1 MKVNRNNTV
10 LLSKLESQDRFSGN
24 LIIMKKI
31 SFLCTALIMALAVG
45 ATMPA
50 LCDARLTY
58 VTVESE
64 GSGSSAK
71 AAVYDAITQALG
83 RVNGMEIASE
93 TTHEIAEASKET
105 KEDETYFASEEF
117 NKKIR
122 SATKGTIKNYSVLS
136 LGQNPDMNNI
146 WIASIEVT
154 IAKYKVSKQV
164 QRLRMALVPFRINPH
179 VSSAKKAAKFEQLF
193 AQALVSYLTQ
203 TRKFAIL
210 DREFMQEQ
218 NMELDLIQG
227 ENFSVDEMARLGN
240 KLGTDYII
248 VGSVDDVI
256 DKRWTQTMKTTG
268 KKFAMHKFGAQI
280 SFRIIDVATGQ
291 VKFSDMYNHGRQSQ
305 GKQVDYMDFASKA
318 ADSVGQKII
327 NAIYPIVVSSVR
339 GKTVYLA
346 QGGNTL
352 KVGQKMELIKYGEPI
367 LDPYTNESLGREE
380 IEIGIIQVTK
390 VQAKVAQAKIIT
402 SSIDL
407 AAEFSP
413 KSFIARPVKEPK
425 RSVQKHQAKVRRALK
440 KDFEEFEKKSDDDW

>member
-1 MKVNRNNTV
+1 M
-10 LLSKLESQDRFSGN
+10 
-24 LIIMKKI
+24 MKKI
-31 SFLCTALIMALAVG
+31 SILCTALMIAISVG
-45 ATMPA
+45 AMMPA
-50 LCDARLTY
+50 LCYARLTY

-71 AAVYDAITQALG
+71 AAVYDAITEALG
-83 RVNGMEIASE
+83 RVNGMKIASE
-93 TTHEIAEASKET
+93 TTHAIAEASMET
-105 KEDETYFASEEF
+105 DEDEAYFASEKF
-117 NKKIR
+117 NQKIQ
-122 SATKGTIKNYSVLS
+122 SATKGTIKNYNVLS
-136 LGQNPDMNNI
+136 LDQNPDMNNL
-146 WIASIEVT
+146 WFANIEVT
-154 IAKYKVSKQV
+154 IAKYRVSKQA

-179 VSSAKKAAKFEQLF
+179 VSSSKKAAKFEQLF

-240 KLGTDYII
+240 KLGTDYMI

-291 VKFSDMYNHGRQSQ
+291 VKFSDMYNHGSQSQ
-305 GKQVDYMDFASKA
+305 GREVDYMAFARRA
-318 ADSVGQKII
+318 ADAVGQKII

-367 LDPYTNESLGREE
+367 IDPYTNESLGKEE
-380 IEIGIIQVTK
+380 IQVGMVQVTK
-390 VQAKVAQAKIIT
+390 VQAKIAQAKIIT

-413 KSFIARPVKEPK
+413 KSFIVRPVKEAKQSAQK
-425 RSVQKHQAKVRRALK
+425 RQAQVKKALK
-440 KDFEEFEKKSDDDW
+440 KDFEEFEKKNDDDW